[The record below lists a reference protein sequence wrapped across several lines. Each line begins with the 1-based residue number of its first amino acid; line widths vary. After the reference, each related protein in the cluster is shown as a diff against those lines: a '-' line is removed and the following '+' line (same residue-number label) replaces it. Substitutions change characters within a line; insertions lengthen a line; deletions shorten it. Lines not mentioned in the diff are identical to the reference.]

1 MIKQSIS
8 DKIVPIWFNTWQY
21 SQFEMASYLSISLLS
36 NFLEKIGAEE
46 ESQNFLRS
54 IANWRDKF
62 AKTAAVVGIETVAG
76 AIAGNLKEK
85 LAEIGKQDS
94 AKALEELRDKK
105 YAKR

>member
-1 MIKQSIS
+1 M
-8 DKIVPIWFNTWQY
+8 
-21 SQFEMASYLSISLLS
+21 S

-54 IANWRDKF
+54 IANGAISF

-76 AIAGNLKEK
+76 GTIAGNLKEK

-94 AKALEELRDKK
+94 AKALEELRDKIREAVS
-105 YAKR
+105 AKLKSSGKNRVVVG